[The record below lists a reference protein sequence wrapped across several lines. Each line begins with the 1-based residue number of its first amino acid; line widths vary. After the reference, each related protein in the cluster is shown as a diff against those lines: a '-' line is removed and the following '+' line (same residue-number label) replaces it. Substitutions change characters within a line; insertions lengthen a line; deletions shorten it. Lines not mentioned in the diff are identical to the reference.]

1 MGRIRIYPW
10 KSPSAS
16 AEALRDAFQSLG
28 QDALLIRREGSRYTP
43 RDTDFVINWGSTD
56 VLPYETV
63 NSAAAVNIATNKR
76 ATLERLSA
84 ENVSCVDF
92 VTNIHAAND
101 WRQAGVPLYARTRL
115 RASQGDGIVYVP
127 DSDSYLPEARLYTK
141 AEVGKEYRVHVMIDA
156 DGEGHMV
163 RCQKRFKEDDDHPVR
178 SHNNGYRFITQNFRR
193 PNHIGKLAIAAIKA
207 VGLKFGAVDIINAR
221 DPLTGERTLKVLEI
235 NTACGL
241 EGSSPTELAQAFL
254 DHLAPPEPELPE
266 VEPYTFD
273 PDTEVKLVRS
283 DAA

>member
-16 AEALRDAFQSLG
+16 AEALRDAFRALG
-28 QDALLIRREGSRYTP
+28 QDALLIRREGSTYTP
-43 RDTDFVINWGSTD
+43 RDSDFVINWGSTD

-63 NSAAAVNIATNKR
+63 NSAAAVNTATNKK
-76 ATLERLSA
+76 ATLLRLR
-84 ENVSCVDF
+84 EQNVSCVDF
-92 VTNIHAAND
+92 TAD
-101 WRQAGVPLYARTRL
+101 QAVAQAWNAPVYIRTRL
-115 RASQGDGIVYVP
+115 RASAGAGIIYAQAG
-127 DSDSYLPEARLYTK
+127 EAIGLAPLYTK